1 MGARLDFLYDGIE
14 CIMCGSLRWDGAP
27 IVGELAPVVAEMA
40 TFEDLLEPYN
50 VLMSAPPPRFEQ
62 HLEHMGK
69 YDLVATCSRIGAL
82 TEEVALE
89 RQRAFL
95 TWREK
100 RLGRR

>member
-1 MGARLDFLYDGIE
+1 
-14 CIMCGSLRWDGAP
+14 
-27 IVGELAPVVAEMA
+27 
-40 TFEDLLEPYN
+40 
-50 VLMSAPPPRFEQ
+50 MSDPPPRFEQ
-62 HLEHMGK
+62 HLEHIGK